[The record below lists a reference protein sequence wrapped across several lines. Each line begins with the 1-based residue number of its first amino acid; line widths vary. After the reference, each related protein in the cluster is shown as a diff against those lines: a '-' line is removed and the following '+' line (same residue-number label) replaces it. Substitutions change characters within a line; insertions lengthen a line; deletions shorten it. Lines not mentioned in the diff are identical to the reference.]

1 MMIDGSV
8 WIHAPRRAGKTT
20 RLIELAERFDLYI
33 IVRDERRKA
42 IIRNMARSMGK
53 DIRNPIA
60 LHEFTCGRCVG
71 DAYLMTHKG
80 VLVDDSLDVL
90 EALLGAQVVGA
101 VANEPG
107 WVVER

>member
-8 WIHAPRRAGKTT
+8 WIHAPRGAGKTT
-20 RLIELAERFDLYI
+20 RLIELAERYDLYI
-33 IVRDERRKA
+33 IVSDERRKA
-42 IIRNMARSMGK
+42 IIRDMAKRMGK
-53 DIRNPIA
+53 DIRNPITS
-60 LHEFTCGRCVG
+60 HEFMYGRCVG
-71 DAYLMTHKG
+71 DVYLMTHEG

-90 EALLGAQVVGA
+90 EIMLGARVVGA